1 VLRNR
6 SHHSERLDNL
16 DLKGESLTKTLD
28 GLSVINSF
36 FGNKSH
42 TLKSIQELSNK
53 NRIETIVD
61 LGCGGGDN
69 LRAIAKWFQLQK
81 KEVKLIGIDGNK
93 NSLEYSKEKAGFQ
106 IEYIQA
112 DILSSEF
119 QIPTCDVLISSHFVY
134 HFSDDELIAFLLK
147 TKQNVNIA
155 IVFSELQRST
165 IAYSLFKIFGFLMP
179 FSNMV
184 KQDGL
189 LAIKRSFTRKEL
201 EEILKKAKIKDYSL
215 QWKWWFRFIL
225 VIPIS
230 KE

>member
-1 VLRNR
+1 MLHNR

-16 DLKGESLTKTLD
+16 ELEGESLTKTLD
-28 GLSVINSF
+28 GLTVINSF
-36 FGNKSH
+36 FGNKSQ
-42 TLKSIQELSNK
+42 TLKSIQELAKK
-53 NRIETIVD
+53 NRIQTIVD

-69 LRAIAKWFQLQK
+69 LRAIAKWFQSEK
-81 KEVKLIGIDGNK
+81 RVIKLIGIDGNK
-93 NSLEYSKEKAGFQ
+93 NSLEYAKEKTDFP

-112 DILSSEF
+112 DILDSEF

-134 HFSDDELIAFLLK
+134 HFSDDELIHFLKKAKEK
-147 TKQNVNIA
+147 TATA
-155 IVFSELQRST
+155 IVFSELQRSKT
-165 IAYSLFKIFGFLMP
+165 AFLLFKIFGFLMP
-179 FSNMV
+179 FSKMV

-201 EEILKKAKIKDYSL
+201 EEILKKAEIKDYSL

-230 KE
+230 KP